1 MFSTKAEYGV
11 RLMVELGRREGEGTV
26 SLAEI
31 AEAEFLPL
39 PYLEHLTAR
48 LRKAD
53 LVESKRGAH
62 GGYMLA
68 RPATSISM
76 AEIVEALEGSIA
88 PVECI
93 TAGTDSHMMCSH
105 EHDPGGVCTT
115 KVLWTKVQDSIVR
128 TLEETSLS
136 ELVDRR
142 VAETTQPASPAATKL
157 PVAAAR

>member
-1 MFSTKAEYGV
+1 MMFSTKAEYGV
-11 RLMVELGRREGEGTV
+11 RLMVELGRREGQGPV

-48 LRKAD
+48 LRRAG

-68 RPATSISM
+68 RPADRISM

-115 KVLWTKVQDSIVR
+115 KVLWTKVQGSIVR
-128 TLEETSLS
+128 TLQETSLS
-136 ELVDRR
+136 ELVERPPL
-142 VAETTQPASPAATKL
+142 APGKPATKL
-157 PVAAAR
+157 PVAATS